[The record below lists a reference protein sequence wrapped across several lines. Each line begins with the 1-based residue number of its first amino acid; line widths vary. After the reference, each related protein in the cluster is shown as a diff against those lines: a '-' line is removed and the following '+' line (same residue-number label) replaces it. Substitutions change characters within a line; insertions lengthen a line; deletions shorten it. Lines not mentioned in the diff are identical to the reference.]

1 MPTLAE
7 AGFPG
12 LEMTTWYGVLAPAGT
27 PKELVARLHDEIM
40 KALKSP
46 DVQKRIANL
55 AGEPGTLTVEQF
67 ADLNRADYA
76 RYGKLIRESAVKLEQ

>member
-1 MPTLAE
+1 
-7 AGFPG
+7 
-12 LEMTTWYGVLAPAGT
+12 
-27 PKELVARLHDEIM
+27 M

-55 AGEPGTLTVEQF
+55 AGEPGTLTIEQF
-67 ADLNRADYA
+67 AELNRADYA